1 MADLLAAQ
9 HISVRRDGRTILD
22 DVSLGIGEKDFITI
36 IGPNGAGKSML
47 LKCMM
52 GFYAPSAGK
61 IIRRSGLK
69 IGYVPQRLV
78 ADQTVPIRV
87 RRFLTLRKRASAAE
101 IERVA
106 GETAIT
112 DYLDQPLHVLSGG
125 ELQRVLLAR
134 ALLDNPAL
142 LVLDEPAQNL
152 DVTGQLGF
160 YRLIERIY
168 EERDISILMV
178 SHDLHLVMSSTRE
191 VVCLYHHIC
200 CSGAPHL
207 VTRDPEF
214 VGLFGS
220 DMARLMAVY
229 NHSHD
234 HGHDHDHDHDH
245 DHLHAHDHGHG
256 QERHQKGA
264 ISLPIHHDGG
274 EFEGLSAQ
282 DPKPEATQNG

>member
-1 MADLLAAQ
+1 MTELLSARQ
-9 HISVRRDGRTILD
+9 ISVYRDGKTILE
-22 DVSLGIGEKDFITI
+22 DVSLSIGEKDFITI

-52 GFYAPSAGK
+52 GFYAPSKGE
-61 IIRRSGLK
+61 IVRRAGLK

-78 ADQTVPIRV
+78 ADHTVPIRV
-87 RRFLTLRKRASAAE
+87 RRFLTLRKRAPKDVLLK
-101 IERVA
+101 VA
-106 GETAIT
+106 QETAIEEV
-112 DYLDQPLHVLSGG
+112 LDQPIHVLSGG

-134 ALLDNPAL
+134 ALLDDPDL

-152 DVTGQLGF
+152 DVTGQLAF
-160 YRLIERIY
+160 YKLIEKIY
-168 EERDISILMV
+168 AERDVSILMV

-200 CSGAPHL
+200 CHGEPNM

-214 VGLFGS
+214 ISLFGN

-234 HGHDHDHDHDH
+234 HDHNHDEASHPHDHSHSHTH
-245 DHLHAHDHGHG
+245 EHL
-256 QERHQKGA
+256 EK
-264 ISLPIHHDGG
+264 LDG
-274 EFEGLSAQ
+274 
-282 DPKPEATQNG
+282 

>member
-1 MADLLAAQ
+1 MTELLSARQ
-9 HISVRRDGRTILD
+9 ISVYRDGKTILE
-22 DVSLGIGEKDFITI
+22 DVSLSIGEKDFITI

-52 GFYAPSAGK
+52 GFYAPSKGEVV
-61 IIRRSGLK
+61 RRAGLK

-78 ADQTVPIRV
+78 ADHTVPIRV
-87 RRFLTLRKRASAAE
+87 RRFLTLRKRAPKDVLLN
-101 IERVA
+101 VA
-106 GETAIT
+106 RETAIEEI
-112 DYLDQPLHVLSGG
+112 LDHPIHVLSGG

-134 ALLDNPAL
+134 ALLDDPDL

-152 DVTGQLGF
+152 DVTGQLAF
-160 YRLIERIY
+160 YKLIEKIY
-168 EERDISILMV
+168 AERDVSILMV

-200 CSGAPHL
+200 CHGEPNV

-214 VGLFGS
+214 ISLFGN

-234 HGHDHDHDHDH
+234 HNHNHDEASHPHDHSQSHTHE
-245 DHLHAHDHGHG
+245 HL
-256 QERHQKGA
+256 EK
-264 ISLPIHHDGG
+264 LDG
-274 EFEGLSAQ
+274 
-282 DPKPEATQNG
+282 

>member
-1 MADLLAAQ
+1 MGELLSARGV
-9 HISVRRDGRTILD
+9 SVYRDGNTILE
-22 DVSLGIGEKDFITI
+22 DVSLSIGEKDFITI

-52 GFYAPSAGK
+52 GFYAPSKGEVF
-61 IIRRSGLK
+61 RRDGLK

-78 ADQTVPIRV
+78 ADHTVPIRV
-87 RRFLTLRKRASAAE
+87 RRFLTLRKKATKAALAS
-101 IERVA
+101 VA
-106 GETAIT
+106 GETAIE
-112 DYLDQPLHVLSGG
+112 DILDKPLHVLSGG

-134 ALLDNPAL
+134 ALLDDPDL

-152 DVTGQLGF
+152 DVTGQLAF
-160 YRLIERIY
+160 YKLIEQIY
-168 EERDISILMV
+168 AERDVSILMV

-200 CSGAPHL
+200 CSGEPHM

-214 VGLFGS
+214 ISLFGN

-234 HGHDHDHDHDH
+234 HDHDHGHD
-245 DHLHAHDHGHG
+245 HAHDHSGIPGHD
-256 QERHQKGA
+256 H
-264 ISLPIHHDGG
+264 SHSHD
-274 EFEGLSAQ
+274 E
-282 DPKPEATQNG
+282 EAAR

>member
-1 MADLLAAQ
+1 MTDLLSAC
-9 HISVRRDGRTILD
+9 HVSVYRDGKTILS

-52 GFYAPSAGK
+52 GFYAPSEGT
-61 IIRRSGLK
+61 IERRAGLK
-69 IGYVPQRLV
+69 VGYVPQRLV
-78 ADQTVPIRV
+78 ADHTVPIRV
-87 RRFLTLRKRASAAE
+87 RRFLTLRKKSSKLVLQKVAE
-101 IERVA
+101 ETGIE
-106 GETAIT
+106 EF
-112 DYLDQPLHVLSGG
+112 LDQPLHVLSGG

-134 ALLDNPAL
+134 ALLDEPDL

-152 DVTGQLGF
+152 DVTGQLAF
-160 YRLIERIY
+160 YKLIEKIY
-168 EERDISILMV
+168 AERDVSILMV

-200 CSGAPHL
+200 CTGEPHM

-214 VGLFGS
+214 VSLFGD

-234 HGHDHDHDHDH
+234 HDHDHEHEHDHALHHDHDHRHTGGSHD
-245 DHLHAHDHGHG
+245 
-256 QERHQKGA
+256 R
-264 ISLPIHHDGG
+264 
-274 EFEGLSAQ
+274 
-282 DPKPEATQNG
+282 

>member
-1 MADLLAAQ
+1 MTELLAAR
-9 HISVRRDGRTILD
+9 HVSVYRDGRTILE
-22 DVSLGIGEKDFITI
+22 DVSLGVGEKDFITI

-52 GFYAPSAGK
+52 GFYAPSEGAVV
-61 IIRRSGLK
+61 RRDGLK

-78 ADQTVPIRV
+78 ADHTVPIRV
-87 RRFLTLRKRASAAE
+87 RRFLTLRRKARPAD

-106 GETAIT
+106 EETGIS
-112 DYLDQPLHVLSGG
+112 DYLDQSLHVLSGG

-134 ALLDNPAL
+134 ALLDNPDL

-152 DVTGQLGF
+152 DVTGQLAF
-160 YRLIERIY
+160 YKLIDRIY
-168 EERDISILMV
+168 SERNVSILMV

-200 CSGAPHL
+200 CSGEPHL

-214 VGLFGS
+214 IGLFGQ

-234 HGHDHDHDHDH
+234 HEHG
-245 DHLHAHDHGHG
+245 HDHGHDHS
-256 QERHQKGA
+256 QEHDH
-264 ISLPIHHDGG
+264 PHHDGG
-274 EFEGLSAQ
+274 DSNHASHHHGHSHRDPSHTGRDRQKEQQ
-282 DPKPEATQNG
+282 DG

>member
-1 MADLLAAQ
+1 MTDLLSAN
-9 HISVRRDGRTILD
+9 HISVYRDGKTILE
-22 DVSLGIGEKDFITI
+22 DVSLSIGKQDFITI

-52 GFYAPSAGK
+52 GFYAPSRGDVA
-61 IIRRSGLK
+61 RREGLK

-78 ADQTVPIRV
+78 ADHTVPIRV
-87 RRFLTLRKRASAAE
+87 RRFLTLRKRAAKDALMKVAA
-101 IERVA
+101 
-106 GETAIT
+106 ETAIEEI
-112 DYLDQPLHVLSGG
+112 LDQPIHVLSGG

-134 ALLDNPAL
+134 ALLDDPDL

-152 DVTGQLGF
+152 DVTGQLAF
-160 YRLIERIY
+160 YKLIEKIY
-168 EERDISILMV
+168 AERDVSILMV

-200 CSGAPHL
+200 CHGEPSM

-214 VGLFGS
+214 ISLFGN

-234 HGHDHDHDHDH
+234 HDHNHDEAAP
-245 DHLHAHDHGHG
+245 LHDHGH
-256 QERHQKGA
+256 
-264 ISLPIHHDGG
+264 SHDHEHMEKLDG
-274 EFEGLSAQ
+274 
-282 DPKPEATQNG
+282 

>member
-1 MADLLAAQ
+1 MTDLLSARGV
-9 HISVRRDGRTILD
+9 SVYRDGKTILE
-22 DVSLGIGEKDFITI
+22 DVSLSIGEKDFITI

-52 GFYAPSAGK
+52 GFYAPSKGEVV
-61 IIRRSGLK
+61 RRAGLK

-78 ADQTVPIRV
+78 ADHTVPIRV
-87 RRFLTLRKRASAAE
+87 RRFLTLRKKASRDVLQKVAE
-101 IERVA
+101 
-106 GETAIT
+106 ETAIEEI
-112 DYLDQPLHVLSGG
+112 LEQPIHVLSGG

-134 ALLDNPAL
+134 ALLDEPDL

-152 DVTGQLGF
+152 DVTGQLAF
-160 YRLIERIY
+160 YKLIEQIY
-168 EERDISILMV
+168 AERDVSILMV

-200 CSGAPHL
+200 CHGEPNM

-214 VGLFGS
+214 ISLFGN

-234 HGHDHDHDHDH
+234 HDHDHDEGSHP
-245 DHLHAHDHGHG
+245 HDHGHSHTH
-256 QERHQKGA
+256 EHLEK
-264 ISLPIHHDGG
+264 LDG
-274 EFEGLSAQ
+274 
-282 DPKPEATQNG
+282 